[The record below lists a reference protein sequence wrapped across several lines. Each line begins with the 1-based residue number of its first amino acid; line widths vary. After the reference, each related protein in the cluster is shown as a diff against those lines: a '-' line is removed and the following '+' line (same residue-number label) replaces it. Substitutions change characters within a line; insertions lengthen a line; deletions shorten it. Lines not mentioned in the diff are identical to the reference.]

1 MIKRSWKPFRMTTR
15 RAFTLVETL
24 VVIGVMGLLI
34 SLMIPAI
41 QMVRAAMDRAA
52 CVANLRQIGQAVYQF
67 HNDHGSVPP
76 GRHMLRI
83 GPLRHMLRWEVGL
96 LPYVGRGD
104 LWEQALQNCKTGI
117 PEIQNPPHRALD
129 QVIRVYTC
137 PSDARL
143 KYPIID
149 GDGISAAYGTF
160 MGVSGSMAQKGV
172 FAVQYGKPGIRLFE
186 ITDGL
191 SQTLMMGERPP
202 PDSGQAGKWYPSS
215 GYPASSVF
223 QFAQGPNSAM
233 PVDMN
238 MFHVGAGCGGAYYFR
253 PGRTDRPCDRYHF
266 WSLHPRGGNW
276 LFADGS
282 CRFLSYQARDLIPAL
297 ASIAGQDP
305 VMLPD

>member
-104 LWEQALQNCKTGI
+104 LWEQALQNWHSRNTKSASSCIGSSDSCLYLPLGCPAQISNHRWRRHLGCVWHIHGRFWEHGAKGCFCRPIWKTWH
-117 PEIQNPPHRALD
+117 PL
-129 QVIRVYTC
+129 IR
-137 PSDARL
+137 DNRWL
-143 KYPIID
+143 KSNAHD
-149 GDGISAAYGTF
+149 GGATASRFWT
-160 MGVSGSMAQKGV
+160 
-172 FAVQYGKPGIRLFE
+172 
-186 ITDGL
+186 
-191 SQTLMMGERPP
+191 
-202 PDSGQAGKWYPSS
+202 SGQMVSQFRLSS
-215 GYPASSVF
+215 ILGFSVCSGT
-223 QFAQGPNSAM
+223 QFGHA
-233 PVDMN
+233 
-238 MFHVGAGCGGAYYFR
+238 C
-253 PGRTDRPCDRYHF
+253 
-266 WSLHPRGGNW
+266 
-276 LFADGS
+276 
-282 CRFLSYQARDLIPAL
+282 
-297 ASIAGQDP
+297 
-305 VMLPD
+305 